1 MFIQRL
7 KEARAAKKLS
17 QKKLSELLHVSQQAV
32 GHWESGRSTPSPEML
47 RNISEVL
54 DVSIDYLLGNE
65 ENSEQ
70 TKKLAI
76 GELVELSGN
85 KLEIVNLL
93 DQVVEDRRNFVEE
106 AVKVLIQSIIDNQ

>member
-65 ENSEQ
+65 EISEQ
-70 TKKLAI
+70 TKKPAD
-76 GELVELSGN
+76 GELSELSKN
-85 KLEIVNLL
+85 KKEILNLL
-93 DQVVEDRRNFVEE
+93 EQVDPQKRDIVDL
-106 AVKVLIQSIIDNQ
+106 AVKALIQSIIDSQ

>member
-65 ENSEQ
+65 EIPEQ
-70 TKKLAI
+70 TKKPAI
-76 GELVELSGN
+76 GELLELSKN
-85 KLEIVNLL
+85 KQEILSLL
-93 DQVVEDRRNFVEE
+93 DQVSEDNREMVDR
-106 AVKVLIQSIIDNQ
+106 AVKALIQSIIDNQ